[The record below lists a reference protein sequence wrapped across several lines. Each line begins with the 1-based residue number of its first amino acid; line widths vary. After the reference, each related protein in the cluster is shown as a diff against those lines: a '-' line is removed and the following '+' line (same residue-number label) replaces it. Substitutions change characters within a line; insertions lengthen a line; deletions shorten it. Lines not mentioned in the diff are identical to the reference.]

1 MNAIVS
7 SETMNAT
14 APSDL
19 VTASVPPHVLAI
31 DDDPAMRD
39 LIAEYLGE
47 NELRVTTAATG
58 ADMMQALAENAIDVV
73 VLDLRLAGEDGM
85 QLARKLRAES
95 TVPIIMLTGKKDEA
109 DRVMG
114 LELGAD
120 DYITKPFSPRELLA
134 RVRAVLRRYQTVS
147 QVVRDGNRRAY
158 RFAGWEL
165 NLRTRRLITPD
176 GRRIELTNG
185 EFSLLQAFC
194 VAPQRVLSRDQ
205 LLDLSRLNSAEVY
218 DRSID
223 VQILRL
229 RRKIE
234 RDPSQPQYIVTERG
248 AGYLFNTPV
257 EVLH

>member
-1 MNAIVS
+1 MPI
-7 SETMNAT
+7 TT
-14 APSDL
+14 TL
-19 VTASVPPHVLAI
+19 PPHVLAI
-31 DDDPAMRD
+31 DDDAAIRQ

-47 NELRVTTAATG
+47 YDLRVTTVATG
-58 ADMMQALAENAIDVV
+58 ADMEKVLAEHAIDVV
-73 VLDLRLAGEDGM
+73 VLDLHLVGEDGM
-85 QLARKLRAES
+85 ELAKKLRASSEI
-95 TVPIIMLTGKKDEA
+95 PIIIVSGRKDEA

-134 RVRAVLRRYQTVS
+134 RVRAVLRRYKTTN
-147 QVVRDGNRRAY
+147 QVLPARNEKRRAY

-165 NLRTRRLITPD
+165 NLRTRRLTGP
-176 GRRIELTNG
+176 GGKRVELSNG
-185 EFSLLQAFC
+185 EFSLLEALC
-194 VAPQRVLSRDQ
+194 AAPQRVLSREQ
-205 LLDLSRLNSAEVY
+205 LLDLSRLHNAEVY

-234 RDPSQPQYIVTERG
+234 TNASQPEYIRTERG
-248 AGYLFNTPV
+248 VGYIFDTPV